1 MVALQL
7 PSASSAV
14 DRNDMEDYHHGLM
27 EQEYLRDTHDTFKKG
42 QRPLLVGSGL
52 LGTYIYMLPYLR
64 DFFANEFQNCSLFGR
79 IFHLKKFNF
88 ENFKVHRKYK
98 EIEFYILHATLP
110 T

>member
-52 LGTYIYMLPYLR
+52 LGTYTYMLPYLR
-64 DFFANEFQNCSLFGR
+64 EIFSLM
-79 IFHLKKFNF
+79 
-88 ENFKVHRKYK
+88 NFKSVHYLEDERAEISRIVQYK
-98 EIEFYILHATLP
+98 SLH
-110 T
+110 

>member
-52 LGTYIYMLPYLR
+52 LGTYTYMLPYLR
-64 DFFANEFQNCSLFGR
+64 EIFSLM
-79 IFHLKKFNF
+79 
-88 ENFKVHRKYK
+88 NFKIVHYLEDERAEISRIVQYK
-98 EIEFYILHATLP
+98 SLP
-110 T
+110 

>member
-52 LGTYIYMLPYLR
+52 LGTYTYYMLPYLR
-64 DFFANEFQNCSLFGR
+64 EIFSLM
-79 IFHLKKFNF
+79 
-88 ENFKVHRKYK
+88 NFKIVHYLEDERAEISRIVQYK
-98 EIEFYILHATLP
+98 SLH
-110 T
+110 

>member
-52 LGTYIYMLPYLR
+52 LGTYTYMLPYLR
-64 DFFANEFQNCSLFGR
+64 EIFSLM
-79 IFHLKKFNF
+79 
-88 ENFKVHRKYK
+88 NFKIVHYLEDERAEISRIVQYK
-98 EIEFYILHATLP
+98 SLH
-110 T
+110 

>member
-52 LGTYIYMLPYLR
+52 LGTYTYMLPYLR
-64 DFFANEFQNCSLFGR
+64 EIFSLM
-79 IFHLKKFNF
+79 
-88 ENFKVHRKYK
+88 NFKIVHCFRSISILMGGYK
-98 EIEFYILHATLP
+98 LQHTKA
-110 T
+110 

>member
-1 MVALQL
+1 MALQL

-52 LGTYIYMLPYLR
+52 LGTYTYMLPYLR
-64 DFFANEFQNCSLFGR
+64 
-79 IFHLKKFNF
+79 
-88 ENFKVHRKYK
+88 ENFLLMNFKIVHCLEEYF
-98 EIEFYILHATLP
+98 I
-110 T
+110 

>member
-52 LGTYIYMLPYLR
+52 LGTYTYMLPYLR
-64 DFFANEFQNCSLFGR
+64 EIFSLM
-79 IFHLKKFNF
+79 
-88 ENFKVHRKYK
+88 NFKIVHYLEDERTEISRIVQYK
-98 EIEFYILHATLP
+98 SLH
-110 T
+110 

>member
-1 MVALQL
+1 MALQL

-52 LGTYIYMLPYLR
+52 LGTYTYMLPYLR
-64 DFFANEFQNCSLFGR
+64 EIFSLM
-79 IFHLKKFNF
+79 
-88 ENFKVHRKYK
+88 NFKIVHCLEDERAEISRIVQYK
-98 EIEFYILHATLP
+98 SLH
-110 T
+110 

>member
-52 LGTYIYMLPYLR
+52 LGTYTYMLPYLR
-64 DFFANEFQNCSLFGR
+64 EIFSLM
-79 IFHLKKFNF
+79 
-88 ENFKVHRKYK
+88 NFKIVHYLEDERR
-98 EIEFYILHATLP
+98 EISRIVHCKSLH
-110 T
+110 

>member
-52 LGTYIYMLPYLR
+52 LGTYTYMLPYLR
-64 DFFANEFQNCSLFGR
+64 EIFSLM
-79 IFHLKKFNF
+79 
-88 ENFKVHRKYK
+88 NFKIVHYLEDERAEIFRIVQYK
-98 EIEFYILHATLP
+98 SLH
-110 T
+110 